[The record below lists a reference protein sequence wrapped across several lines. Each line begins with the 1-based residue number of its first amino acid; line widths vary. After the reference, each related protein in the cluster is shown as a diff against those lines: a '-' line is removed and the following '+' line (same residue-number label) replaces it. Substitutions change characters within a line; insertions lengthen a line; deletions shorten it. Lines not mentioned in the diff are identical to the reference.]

1 MQKNEKKRIFFLV
14 TTKSEQKKIAT
25 IVTSGA
31 ITTNQKKTFM
41 SCALLKKCVIYIYIY
56 CTLNVKKKKVLLR
69 DTRDTHK
76 KKKNRDLRYS
86 CKILFS

>member
-1 MQKNEKKRIFFLV
+1 MQKNEKKRIFFSV

-41 SCALLKKCVIYIYIY
+41 SCAL
-56 CTLNVKKKKVLLR
+56 
-69 DTRDTHK
+69 
-76 KKKNRDLRYS
+76 
-86 CKILFS
+86 